1 MSNDDIP
8 VKQEIEQTE
17 TGVKVTCKS
26 KRGSGTDD
34 RDSVTLVANYD
45 TLGEAHAESK
55 EVVEGVRLH
64 MNKLRQMDNS
74 GRSIR

>member
-1 MSNDDIP
+1 MSDNNTP
-8 VKQEIEQTE
+8 VTERVESTE

-45 TLGEAHAESK
+45 SESEAYNK
-55 EVVEGVRLH
+55 IDIRTNVVR
-64 MNKLRQMDNS
+64 RQMSELRKMDDEGMNT
-74 GRSIR
+74 R